1 MSAIGSILAGVAVT
15 VGAPIIKEILAD
27 RFGRGGDI
35 AGDIIDTIAGKV
47 GVPVEDLAT
56 VPSSQLE
63 TAVVQAEAEHGPE
76 WLQLWTAGL
85 TYQQAVLDAEQDEP
99 LVARAWRWGWM
110 YLLAFFWL
118 WTLVLVPGVN
128 AITGA
133 TIAVP
138 EASILMTLTTWF
150 LALYMGGHTVKD
162 LGHAAK
168 EAWQA
173 RKTP

>member
-1 MSAIGSILAGVAVT
+1 MSAIGSILAGVAVK

-35 AGDIIDTIAGKV
+35 AGDVIDTIAGKV
-47 GVPVEDLAT
+47 GKPVDELAT

-63 TAVVQAEAEHGPE
+63 VAVAQAEAEHGAE

-85 TYQQAVLDAEQDEP
+85 TYQQAVLEADQGEP

-110 YLLAFFWL
+110 YLLGVFWFWL
-118 WTLVLVPGVN
+118 FIVVPIVN
-128 AITGA
+128 AATGA

-150 LALYMGGHTVKD
+150 LALYMGGHTVKE
-162 LGHAAK
+162 LGHSAK

>member
-1 MSAIGSILAGVAVT
+1 MSAIGSILAGVAVK

-35 AGDIIDTIAGKV
+35 AGDVIDTIAGKV
-47 GVPVEDLAT
+47 GVPVDELAT

-63 TAVVQAEAEHGPE
+63 VAVAQAEAEHGPE

-85 TYQQAVLDAEQDEP
+85 AYQQAVLQADQGEP

-110 YLLAFFWL
+110 YLLGFLWT
-118 WTLVLVPGVN
+118 WTLVLVPTVN
-128 AITGA
+128 AMLSADIQP
-133 TIAVP
+133 P
-138 EASILMTLTTWF
+138 ERSDLLTLTTWF

-173 RKTP
+173 RKIP